1 MTSKRFS
8 TGKEVCAN
16 KHNSFVTC
24 VVYHPSDANVYLS
37 GTSNDGIFAWDIRT
51 QQYICR
57 YKSFFGQIQDLAFL
71 PDGQSFISAA
81 EISRRNSTD
90 KGIM

>member
-1 MTSKRFS
+1 MWLFP

-51 QQYICR
+51 QQV
-57 YKSFFGQIQDLAFL
+57 SFLKCL
-71 PDGQSFISAA
+71 SP
-81 EISRRNSTD
+81 
-90 KGIM
+90 